1 MSKKRPATEEEDL
14 EDVLGTAGLAG
25 GDNQSTAA
33 AQELRQIIEQ
43 IEHLEEEKKAISDD
57 ISEFYKAA
65 KGKGYDTKILR
76 KVIAI
81 RKKPKDERDE
91 EEAIL
96 EMYLTALGMV

>member
-1 MSKKRPATEEEDL
+1 MTKKRKDEDNL
-14 EDVLGTAGLAG
+14 EDVLGSAGLQG
-25 GDNQSTAA
+25 GDNESTAA

-57 ISEFYKAA
+57 ISEFYRAA

-96 EMYLTALGMV
+96 EMYLTALGMN

>member
-1 MSKKRPATEEEDL
+1 MSEDDL
-14 EDVLGTAGLAG
+14 EDVLGTAGLEG

-33 AQELRQIIEQ
+33 AAELRQIVERIES
-43 IEHLEEEKKAISDD
+43 LEEEKKQIAED
-57 ISEFYKAA
+57 IKEFYAEA
-65 KGKGYDTKILR
+65 KGKGYDTKVLR

-96 EMYLTALGMV
+96 EMYLTALGMI

>member
-1 MSKKRPATEEEDL
+1 MLDL
-14 EDVLGTAGLAG
+14 HTNDQPKMKETDADREVRDGAYRV
-25 GDNQSTAA
+25 AA
-33 AQELRQIIEQ
+33 DELRQIVERIER
-43 IEHLEEEKKAISDD
+43 LEAEKQGIADD
-57 ISEFYKAA
+57 IKEFYAEA

-96 EMYLTALGMV
+96 EMYLTALGMI

>member
-1 MSKKRPATEEEDL
+1 VSRKTEEDDL
-14 EDVLGTAGLAG
+14 EDVLGTAGLEG
-25 GDNQSTAA
+25 GDNSSTAA
-33 AQELRQIIEQ
+33 AQELRQIIER
-43 IEHLEEEKKAISDD
+43 IEHLEEEKKGIADD
-57 ISEFYKAA
+57 IKEFYAEA

-96 EMYLTALGMV
+96 EMYLTALGMI